1 MPTLLYYPLAKPP
14 LKVVHEALLYWDGL
28 ASIVS
33 ERREAYERTLA
44 GPLRD
49 LKDRGFYNPISLK
62 RHYSLLANREIEDFP
77 GMVDQLHAMGPHR
90 GRPVYL
96 DSGGKIG
103 FRLEEGLLALGV
115 ARRSRP
121 EERPDLGY
129 LVVPEKALL
138 VLAGTMAH
146 EVARSTPSLSY
157 TPYTDQPTADEA
169 SLRPDYRKVA
179 AWRVELGRM
188 LPIPAPGTP
197 TSEVLAFREKYASER
212 ERLVDATQVMLS
224 ELNRHW
230 EHPADVLQRMR
241 KELTQ
246 ARADYQE
253 AVKSS
258 RMAWITRSVSVTV
271 AVSTAA
277 VGALVV
283 PDLGWVAGIAGSI
296 GFNIATREVRPVVQ
310 RKQEH
315 PFSYLRLIEKELS

>member
-1 MPTLLYYPLAKPP
+1 MTTLLYYPLAKPP

-28 ASIVS
+28 ASMVS
-33 ERREAYERTLA
+33 ERQETYERTLA

-49 LKDRGFYNPISLK
+49 LMDRGFYNPISLK
-62 RHYSLLANREIEDFP
+62 RHYRLLADREIQDFP
-77 GMVDQLHAMGPHR
+77 GLVDELHAISPHR

-103 FRLEEGLLALGV
+103 FGLERGLVALGV

-121 EERPDLGY
+121 PERPNLGY
-129 LVVPEKALL
+129 LVLPEKALL

-146 EVARSTPSLSY
+146 EVARSTTSHSY
-157 TPYTDQPTADEA
+157 TPYTDQQTADEV
-169 SLRPDYRKVA
+169 SLKPDYRKVT

-188 LPIPAPGTP
+188 LPMPAPGTP

-271 AVSTAA
+271 AMSTAA

-283 PDLGWVAGIAGSI
+283 PDFGWVAGIAGSI
-296 GFNIATREVRPVVQ
+296 GFNIATREIRPVIQ
-310 RKQEH
+310 KKQEH
-315 PFSYLRLIEKELS
+315 PFSYLRLVEKELS